1 MDAPETPPAQQIM
14 QMITGHWVAQVVG
27 TAARLGVADV
37 IAKGV
42 AKSDDIAGATG
53 ASPDAL
59 YRLLRAGATVGLFRE
74 GDARHFT
81 LTPVGEMLRED
92 VPGSFR
98 HFAIAELDTA
108 HWLPWGR
115 LHEAVTSGRSQSE
128 AALGK
133 TPWAYYAAHPE
144 DERHFAIAMSNVS
157 ALVAAQA
164 AEALDLSGVRRIVD
178 VGGSHG
184 SLLAALLRKAP
195 EARGVLFDQPQVV
208 AGAEPA
214 LRAQGLADRVERV
227 GGDFFA
233 SVPAGGDLYLLKH
246 IIHDWDD
253 ARSEQILASCRKAM
267 GPASR
272 LVLLEMWLPD
282 EPQPSF
288 ASLMDLNMLVMLDGR
303 ERTRAEYE
311 ALLRKAGLH
320 LGRVTQLPPLA
331 AMFEARP
338 A

>member
-1 MDAPETPPAQQIM
+1 MGAPDSPPAVQLM
-14 QMITGHWVAQVVG
+14 QMITGHWAAQIVG
-27 TAARLGVADV
+27 TAARLGVSDQ
-37 IAKGV
+37 IAQGV
-42 AKSDDIAGATG
+42 TKSDDIARAVG

-59 YRLLRAGATVGLFRE
+59 YRLLRGGATLGLFRE
-74 GDARHFT
+74 GPARSFG
-81 LTPVGEMLRED
+81 LTPLGEMLRED
-92 VPGSFR
+92 APGALR

-128 AALGK
+128 AALGMS
-133 TPWAYYAAHPE
+133 PWAYYAAHPE
-144 DERHFAIAMSNVS
+144 DETHFASAMSNVS
-157 ALVAAQA
+157 AMVAAQA

-233 SVPAGGDLYLLKH
+233 SVPGGGDLYLLKH

-253 ARSEQILASCRKAM
+253 TRSEQILATCRKAM
-267 GPASR
+267 GAASR
-272 LVLLEMWLPD
+272 LVIVEMWLPD

-320 LGRVTQLPPLA
+320 ITRVTQLPPLA
-331 AMFEARP
+331 AMFEASP

>member
-1 MDAPETPPAQQIM
+1 MSAPAIPPAQQIL
-14 QMITGHWVAQVVG
+14 QMITGHWVAQLVA
-27 TAARLGVADV
+27 TAARLGVADQ

-42 AKSDDIAGATG
+42 THSDAIASAVG

-59 YRLLRAGATVGLFRE
+59 YRLLRAAATVGLFSE
-74 GDARHFT
+74 GAARHFG
-81 LTPVGEMLRED
+81 LTPLGELLRED

-98 HFAIAELDTA
+98 HFAIAELDAA

-115 LHEAVTSGRSQSE
+115 LHEAVVSGRSQSV

-133 TPWAYYAAHPE
+133 TPWAYYAEHPE
-144 DERHFAIAMSNVS
+144 DETHFAIAMSNVS
-157 ALVAAQA
+157 ALVATQA

-178 VGGSHG
+178 VGGSQG
-184 SLLAALLRKAP
+184 SLLAAMLRKAP
-195 EARGVLFDQPQVV
+195 DARGVLFDQPQVV

-214 LRAQGLADRVERV
+214 LRAQGVADRVERV

-246 IIHDWDD
+246 ILHDWDD
-253 ARSEQILASCRKAM
+253 ARSAQILATCRKAM
-267 GPASR
+267 GPDSR
-272 LVLLEMWLPD
+272 LVVVEMWLPD

-311 ALLRKAGLH
+311 ALLGKAGLH
-320 LGRVTQLPPLA
+320 LTRVTQLPPLA
-331 AMFEARP
+331 AMFEARR